1 MFEDATFW
9 IAVSFVLFFA
19 LLAYL
24 KVPQRVAEVL
34 DRRSA
39 AIRREIEEA
48 RALREEAQSMLA
60 SYQRRHAEAE
70 QEAEEIIARARTE
83 AAALAEEARRQME
96 FQVRRRTQLAEEKIA
111 QAEAEAVKAVRNAAV
126 DVAIAAAERL
136 IRERMDSEQARRLTD
151 DSIRDLRPRLR

>member
-19 LLAYL
+19 LLVYL
-24 KVPQRVAEVL
+24 KVPQRVAEAL
-34 DRRSA
+34 DRRSG
-39 AIRREIEEA
+39 AIRREIDEA
-48 RALREEAQSMLA
+48 RALREEAQSLLA
-60 SYQRRHAEAE
+60 SYQRRRAEAE

-126 DVAIAAAERL
+126 DVATAAAERL
-136 IRERMDSEQARRLTD
+136 IRERMDSEQARRLTE
-151 DSIRDLRPRLR
+151 DSIRDLRLRLH